1 MKRRAASRKVNYASI
16 VKINMPALVGGCDF
30 SEAAY
35 RHFKSMTTQSRFN
48 KLLDNGL
55 VWIIIVFTVTA
66 PACTWVADAGE
77 GFQTR
82 TLAGTGNF
90 KPAAPRGH
98 RPTVCQGHLF
108 RSQRS
113 RPGKVRD
120 ASPRAER
127 GPFDH
132 WRGDRF
138 RFLAALVLSSAV
150 CFRGGRARRLGS
162 PQTRSQ
168 AGAQADRRGLGLH
181 RRDTPEG
188 AVDTV
193 TGTGALDPR
202 AFWDQG
208 ASTKHPT
215 QPAASSKKTPLKE
228 SRDQQSA
235 HSDLTVQYEQLRREA
250 TSRSGHAAQGLG
262 LALFLRRG
270 MTAWMQAW
278 SQCTDCAAPNAHPR
292 PATAAAVPMDLRTQI
307 ATVLAGIILGLQQ
320 EATP

>member
-16 VKINMPALVGGCDF
+16 VKINMPAPVGGCDF

-35 RHFKSMTTQSRFN
+35 RQFKSMATQSRFN

-82 TLAGTGNF
+82 TLAGTRNF

-168 AGAQADRRGLGLH
+168 AGAQADHEVLAFIVATRQKEPSIPS
-181 RRDTPEG
+181 PEL
-188 AVDTV
+188 VRLIQERF
-193 TGTGALDPR
+193 GT
-202 AFWDQG
+202 
-208 ASTKHPT
+208 K
-215 QPAASSKKTPLKE
+215 
-228 SRDQQSA
+228 
-235 HSDLTVQYEQLRREA
+235 V
-250 TSRSGHAAQGLG
+250 
-262 LALFLRRG
+262 
-270 MTAWMQAW
+270 
-278 SQCTDCAAPNAHPR
+278 HPR
-292 PATAAAVPMDLRTQI
+292 SIQRSLLRHQKKRR
-307 ATVLAGIILGLQQ
+307 
-320 EATP
+320 